1 MVKKVAQRAIAAG
14 LAGMMSFGAAVPAAM
29 AIDGTTWTTKPWW
42 NLSPVTEDDDLTF
55 WTRIKGDTRYDTMK
69 KILEACYISA
79 TDGHGDRWV
88 NAAEAVIASGDNFPD
103 ALAANG
109 LAGTLNNGAGA
120 PVILTKKGAL
130 SSQAKTILEKMQVQH
145 VYIMGG
151 TAAVSQEVEDAISN
165 LKIAVTRVAGADRQE
180 TSMKAF
186 NLISGNWYK
195 NYGTHSV
202 IIATGASYADA
213 LSIAPFAYQTGTPI
227 VLTKADGT
235 LTDAQ
240 INAIKDN
247 EEIWNIIVVG
257 GEKAVSASV
266 FGTVGTFNTT
276 NTKYQFNYTGVRID
290 GADRYETSANIADW
304 EVNYAKRAYNRV
316 YGGKDLGSVNYG
328 GGYGGT
334 LDVTR
339 IGDCYFDWDFVFVA
353 TGENF
358 PDALAG
364 AQLAG
369 GSYYSVGGGYIA
381 HKNKQGNYEGYV
393 SGSPILLVKDGDR
406 TAESVLA
413 KNLAAKFNVY
423 TGTWT
428 ANATYS
434 TARDLYCTWF
444 DYNNILTG
452 LGTMTAREFIDTYL
466 ATGFFTQDAIV
477 PLDFLAG
484 NYSTWNGQISNNN
497 GTLAKIM
504 DTATNVCLGISIGN
518 LVFDQSNKFIG
529 TINTAGDTLT
539 YASSGIAVPVY
550 MAANDGSINAIADL
564 FIYDSTVGAQS
575 DFHGI
580 IFGGTAAVS
589 KDKAKDLDKA
599 VKDVI
604 PTYDYTNGLARRY
617 DVDNPNQIINQ
628 LLQGNTFY
636 AYAQYAPLG
645 YDGQFLDHYYCPAA
659 DDAII
664 TDFGA
669 NYTTYTM
676 PFYHYAYTASPY
688 TGTAWAYVDT
698 VDLTWVVNRNTG
710 AILAMPWFM

>member
-1 MVKKVAQRAIAAG
+1 
-14 LAGMMSFGAAVPAAM
+14 M
-29 AIDGTTWTTKPWW
+29 AIDGTSWTMKPWW
-42 NLSPVTEDDDLTF
+42 NLSPVSDDDGLTF

-69 KILEACYISA
+69 KIIEAAYITG
-79 TDGHGDRWV
+79 TDGGGNRWV

-109 LAGTLNNGAGA
+109 LAGTLNQGAGA

-151 TAAVSQEVEDAISN
+151 TAAVSQDVEDAISN
-165 LKIAVTRVAGADRQE
+165 MKIAVTRVAGADRQE

-235 LTDAQ
+235 LTQAQ
-240 INAIKDN
+240 IDAIKDN

-266 FGTVGTFNTT
+266 FGTVGTFNDK
-276 NTKYQFNYTGVRID
+276 NQKYQFNYTGVRID

-304 EVNYAKRAYNRV
+304 EVNYSKRAYNRI

-328 GGYGGT
+328 GGYFTTSNDASGINGT
-334 LDVTR
+334 LPDNL
-339 IGDCYFDWDFVFVA
+339 GDCYFDWDFTFVA

-369 GSYYSVGGGYIA
+369 GSYYSSRGGYIA
-381 HKNKQGNYEGYV
+381 HENKQGNYEAYV

-406 TAESVLA
+406 TAESVIA
-413 KNLAAKFNVY
+413 RNVAAKYNVY
-423 TGTWT
+423 TGWT
-428 ANATYS
+428 TDKTYT
-434 TARDLYCTWF
+434 TARDVYCNWL
-444 DYNNILTG
+444 DYTT
-452 LGTMTAREFIDTYL
+452 LGTMTNRQFINNYL
-466 ATGFFTQDAIV
+466 ANGFFTEDPIV
-477 PLDFLAG
+477 SLNPLTG
-484 NYSTWNGQISNNN
+484 TYSTWNGTIANTVTTSTAQVWDAT
-497 GTLAKIM
+497 GTIM
-504 DTATNVCLGISIGN
+504 YGVAVGT
-518 LVFDQSNKFIG
+518 LVFDETNTYIGVLINGNTQLQWVNGTIENVNLSGNNGIINTFPDLYIYDHTQAAQSN
-529 TINTAGDTLT
+529 
-539 YASSGIAVPVY
+539 
-550 MAANDGSINAIADL
+550 
-564 FIYDSTVGAQS
+564 
-575 DFHGI
+575 FHGI

-589 KDKAKDLDKA
+589 KDKAKSLDKA

-604 PTYDYTNGLARRY
+604 PTADYWNGLDTNDANA
-617 DVDNPNQIINQ
+617 VLKQ

-636 AYAQYAPLG
+636 AYANNVPLSYTANDVLDNYYAPAG
-645 YDGQFLDHYYCPAA
+645 GYNYDDPATIYDSIKTSVFYDGLGNAVG
-659 DDAII
+659 
-664 TDFGA
+664 TV
-669 NYTTYTM
+669 YTM
-676 PFYHYAYTASPY
+676 PFYHYQYTGSPY
-688 TGTAWAYVDT
+688 TGDGWAYVDT
-698 VDLTWVVNRNTG
+698 VELTWVVNLNDDTII
-710 AILAMPWFM
+710 AWPWFS